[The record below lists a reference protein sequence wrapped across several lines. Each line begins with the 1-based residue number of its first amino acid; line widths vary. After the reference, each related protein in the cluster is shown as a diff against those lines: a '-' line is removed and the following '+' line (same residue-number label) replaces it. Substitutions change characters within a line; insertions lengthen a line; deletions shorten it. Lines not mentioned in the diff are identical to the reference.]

1 MICGGALK
9 LIDFDQAVFSAG
21 NEGRALRFG
30 TPGFAAPEL
39 YRNEAPDERADI
51 YAIGALL
58 FYMGTGEARREKPV
72 WRMPA
77 LRAGWK
83 RLLSS
88 V

>member
-58 FYMGTGEARREKPV
+58 FYMGTGRSPEGENCV
-72 WRMPA
+72 ENVGF
-77 LRAGWK
+77 AG
-83 RLLSS
+83 SGY
-88 V
+88 